1 MEEYH
6 KEMEMLIIKANIVED
21 LKVTMSK
28 FLGGMKR
35 EIADVVE
42 LQNYVEMEELVN
54 LAMKVEK
61 QRKQINSARSSSS
74 SSNNW
79 RPKWSKF
86 DEKKKGYNSGSKEK
100 VEEVDKGKGRS
111 TSIQQGNSE
120 PSFKQS
126 KHRDIR
132 CFKCQ
137 GRGHIS
143 SNCPNRKTM
152 LIRGDEIV
160 SESEHDNDSDSSHP
174 SMPSLEDCSDLDDNV
189 VFAERGES
197 LVTRRALNLNVKEES
212 LEQRENIFHTKC
224 LVSGKVCSMIIDGGS
239 CTNVASAY
247 MVDKLELRCEKH
259 PNPYRL
265 QWLHD
270 SGEANVIKQVVVPF
284 SIGKYVDEVRCDVVP
299 MQAGLLL
306 LGRPWQFDRKVN
318 HDGFTNRYTFE
329 MNGRKITLAPMTPS
343 EIYQDQLKANNSSN
357 EGKGSEDTKRKEIKE
372 AMCEQNIDN
381 GPKVSDK
388 KEKSVK
394 IQEKENEKSKKV
406 TKQVCFYAKERELKS
421 AYIGK
426 RVLILIRFKENFFTN
441 TNLESNLPSV
451 ALEVGEHYLLPKEF
465 VIHSDHQSLRYLKGQ
480 GKLSKRHAKWVEY
493 LESFPYVI
501 KYKQGK
507 DNVVADALSRRYALI
522 SMLSSKLL
530 GFEHVKELYA
540 HDSDF
545 ADLYHACEHAALNKF
560 YRHDGFLFKNKQ
572 LCILICSV

>member
-1 MEEYH
+1 MMRRMT
-6 KEMEMLIIKANIVED
+6 K
-21 LKVTMSK
+21 
-28 FLGGMKR
+28 
-35 EIADVVE
+35 VVE
-42 LQNYVEMEELVN
+42 VLVG
-54 LAMKVEK
+54 E
-61 QRKQINSARSSSS
+61 
-74 SSNNW
+74 
-79 RPKWSKF
+79 
-86 DEKKKGYNSGSKEK
+86 EK

-143 SNCPNRKTM
+143 SDCPNRKTM

-160 SESEHDNDSDSSHP
+160 SEFEHDNDSDSSHP
-174 SMPSLEDCSDLDDNV
+174 SVPSLEDCSDIDDNV

-197 LVTRRALNLNVKEES
+197 LVTWRALNLNVKEKS

-265 QWLHD
+265 QWLND
-270 SGEANVIKQVVVPF
+270 SGEVKVTKQVVVPF

-299 MQAGLLL
+299 MQAGHLL

-343 EIYQDQLKANNSSN
+343 EIYQDQLKAKISSN
-357 EGKGSEDTKRKEIKE
+357 E
-372 AMCEQNIDN
+372 
-381 GPKVSDK
+381 
-388 KEKSVK
+388 
-394 IQEKENEKSKKV
+394 
-406 TKQVCFYAKERELKS
+406 
-421 AYIGK
+421 
-426 RVLILIRFKENFFTN
+426 
-441 TNLESNLPSV
+441 
-451 ALEVGEHYLLPKEF
+451 
-465 VIHSDHQSLRYLKGQ
+465 
-480 GKLSKRHAKWVEY
+480 
-493 LESFPYVI
+493 
-501 KYKQGK
+501 GK

-530 GFEHVKELYA
+530 GFEHLKELYV

-545 ADLYHACEHAALNKF
+545 ADLYHACEHAAFNKF

-572 LCILICSV
+572 LCIPICSVREILVREAHNGGLIGHFGVQKTLDMLNEHFYWPNKRKDVEKICAKCIACKQAEFKSMPHGLYTHLPVPTEPWTNIFMDFVLGLPQTKEGTMLRAIVGKNLKTWEDCLPFIEFAYNRAVHSSTDGKKMVEVVKAIHEKAREHIEKKNRIYAQKANKGMKEELSLPPGPITRSRAKKFKESLQIYVGKLLEHMEDQDSIKAQEIIHTQLGVNASNKPNMYLVNYLAAENV